1 MSFWNV
7 FRGGP
12 DPKELF
18 LNFDPNGSRFS
29 SVSWNFDL
37 TAAGERRYMIEV
49 NKEQKQTIDWYRTQ
63 TEEVKF
69 LLGGKILRKRRIG
82 PDRKEYVSLMNLAL
96 HATIQ
101 SALEAHK
108 EFVLL
113 PVSGV
118 TTMDYES
125 EARALQWIQ
134 ASFGTL
140 SRALKKI
147 KHDESAVLTAAF
159 FSGEEPSTGEQVLRL
174 ICFNLDVIFYFQKD
188 ETLRILVFDDK
199 NLGHGQVKNPSF
211 QQIIKVT
218 KPQFYDEMIR
228 LTHEVATVGELK

>member
-1 MSFWNV
+1 MSFWNN
-7 FRGGP
+7 FRSP

-18 LNFDPNGSRFS
+18 LSFDPNGSAFS
-29 SVSWNFDL
+29 SVTWNFDL
-37 TAAGERRYMIEV
+37 TAAGERRYMVEV
-49 NKEQKQTIDWYRTQ
+49 IKGKKETIDWYRTDK
-63 TEEVKF
+63 EEVRF
-69 LLGGKILRKRRIG
+69 FTDGKISRKKRIG
-82 PDRKEYVSLMNLAL
+82 SERSEFRSLMNLSM
-96 HATIQ
+96 HATIR
-101 SALEAHK
+101 AGLETHK
-108 EFVLL
+108 EFVVT
-113 PVSGV
+113 PVSGA
-118 TTMDYES
+118 TTLDYES

-147 KHDESAVLTAAF
+147 KDDESAVLTGAF
-159 FSGEEPSTGEQVLRL
+159 FSGEEPSTGDRVLRL
-174 ICFNLDVIFYFQKD
+174 ICFNLDVIYYFQKD

-218 KPQFYDEMIR
+218 KPQFYDEIIR